1 MSRDLIVAFVV
12 MLPVLLASLSV
23 HEMAHAWS
31 ADSLGDGTA
40 RAAGRMTLNP
50 FAHLDLWGTLMLVAT
65 FIASSGAF
73 FFGWAKPV
81 PIDLGRLGARRWGET
96 LVALSGPA
104 GNVVLAAL
112 CGAVSWALSGIWPD
126 GARAVAIAF
135 YLNMV
140 LAILNLL
147 PIPPLDGWRALTGLL
162 PPRHRHGLDRIAPY
176 EQFVFVAFLALVV
189 LRPEI
194 LSAVF
199 GPPISAVAAVLLPE
213 VAR

>member
-1 MSRDLIVAFVV
+1 VSRELIIAFAL
-12 MLPVLLASLSV
+12 MFPVLLASLSV

-31 ADSLGDGTA
+31 ADRLGDPTP
-40 RAAGRMTLNP
+40 RAAGRLTLNP
-50 FAHLDLWGTLMLVAT
+50 FAHLDIWGTLMLVAT
-65 FIASSGAF
+65 FAVSQGAF

-81 PIDLGRLGARRWGET
+81 PIDPDRLAARRWGET
-96 LVALSGPA
+96 LVAVSGPA
-104 GNVVLAAL
+104 SNIAVAVL
-112 CGAVSWALSGIWPD
+112 CGAVSWGLSGVWSQ

-147 PIPPLDGWRALTGLL
+147 PIPPLDGWRAVTGLL

-194 LSAVF
+194 LSAIF
-199 GPPISAVAAVLLPE
+199 GPPISAAAGILLPE